1 MVAGAT
7 SLSTASEALCSHS
20 GIYLNRLAQVSGIG
34 FSVLGDLA
42 FTWAE

>member
-7 SLSTASEALCSHS
+7 SLSAAPEALCSDS
-20 GIYLNRLAQVSGIG
+20 GIYLNRLAQVPGIG